1 MLVSVVMITYNH
13 SLYIKQAIDSI
24 LSQVTDFEF
33 ELIISNDK
41 STDDTDL
48 VIRETLAQNPNAHKA
63 KYINHETNLG
73 MMPNFVS
80 ALSNATGKYIGLCEG
95 DDYWCDDNKLQI
107 QADFLENNPDFS
119 ICFSNVGLL
128 TSSGMK
134 EDNRKKK
141 IPEVSTIK
149 ELAQNNFIH
158 TPSVLYRNHLIKE
171 FPKYFVEA
179 PIGDYFLHM
188 LNAQHGKIKYIDKVL
203 AVYRIHDASYWSSKK
218 DKEQRI
224 IIINFLN
231 KLKTFF
237 DDDIQ
242 KIMNRQIQKIQS
254 KDMSFFQKKLFKLK
268 SFFNR

>member
-1 MLVSVVMITYNH
+1 MFVSVIMITYNH
-13 SLYIKQAIDSI
+13 SLYIKEAIESI

-41 STDDTDL
+41 STDDTDQ
-48 VIRETLAQNPNAHKA
+48 IIKETLAQNPNRHKA

-73 MMPNFVS
+73 MMPNFVA
-80 ALSNATGKYIGLCEG
+80 ALGTSSGKYIALCEG
-95 DDYWCDDNKLQI
+95 DDYWCDDQKLQI

-119 ICFSNVGLL
+119 ICFHNVNLL

-141 IPEVSTIK
+141 IPEISTIK
-149 ELAQNNFIH
+149 DIAKNNYIH
-158 TPSVLYRNHLIKE
+158 TPSVMYRNYLIKE
-171 FPKYFVEA
+171 FPKYFTEA

-188 LNAQHGKIKYIDKVL
+188 LNAQHGKIKYIDKIM
-203 AVYRIHDASYWSSKK
+203 AVYRIHDTSYWSSKK
-218 DKEQRI
+218 YEEQQAVMI
-224 IIINFLN
+224 DFLN

-242 KIMNRQIQKIQS
+242 KIINRQVQKIQS
-254 KDMSFFQKKLFKLK
+254 KNMSYFEKKIFKIK
-268 SFFNR
+268 HFFNL